1 MSRFLVR
8 TSLSNSYSAARIAQA
23 AILLTLAVL
32 LAAPSWAA
40 TGLIRGTVTDS
51 NDQPLEGV
59 LITVTSDE
67 LTSYRETVTTNKKG
81 AFTLRF
87 RSPQYKYKFLFEKAG
102 FQAFTQEIS
111 PSATDMKRETFVME
125 QAESQVVERHGDLQ
139 SVVTGSTNAAINAF
153 NAGLTAQRDAKF
165 EEAKA
170 KFQEAL
176 EADDTLGPAHL
187 ALAQVRLDLREYEGA
202 IASTE
207 AAMERNIP
215 AADALRIKFQ
225 ALRALG
231 RTEEADAIAGQL
243 ETAEDQ
249 KGAARGLY
257 NDGATAFQA
266 GDLETALAKF
276 QKAAEFDPSLQDAHH
291 AIATIY
297 LGQENYEAAA
307 ESAETALSL
316 GSEDVRTLRV
326 LYDAYDALGRTEEVI
341 EIAPRLA
348 AVDPDFGG
356 PKLVE
361 QAAGLWNNGQTEK
374 AVEVSKL
381 ALAIDPSM
389 AKPHYF
395 IGLNHLSAGENAEAK
410 ASLQKFVDMAPDDPE
425 AATAREMLT
434 YIE

>member
-1 MSRFLVR
+1 MSRFLVQ
-8 TSLSNSYSAARIAQA
+8 SSHHAARIVRAVT
-23 AILLTLAVL
+23 LLSLAWLLAV
-32 LAAPSWAA
+32 PSWAA
-40 TGLIRGTVTDS
+40 TGVVRGTITDPD
-51 NDQPLEGV
+51 DQPIEGV
-59 LITVTSDE
+59 MITVTSEE
-67 LTSYRETVTTNKKG
+67 LTSFRETVSTNKSG
-81 AFTLRF
+81 SFTLRI
-87 RSPQYKYKFLFEKAG
+87 RSPQYTYKFLFEKPG
-102 FQAFTQEIS
+102 FQAFTWEAM
-111 PSATDMKRETFVME
+111 PSAVKMRRETLVME
-125 QAESQVVERHGDLQ
+125 RSESRVVESLGNLQ
-139 SVVTGSTNAAINAF
+139 SVVTGSTNAAIDAF
-153 NAGLTAQRDAKF
+153 NAGLTAQRDANF
-165 EEAKA
+165 EQAKA

-187 ALAQVRLDLREYEGA
+187 ALAQTLLDLREYEAA
-202 IASTE
+202 IASAE

-231 RTEEADAIAGQL
+231 RSEEADAIAGQL
-243 ETAEDQ
+243 ESAEDQ
-249 KGAARGLY
+249 KAAARGLY
-257 NDGATAFQA
+257 NDGAAAFQA
-266 GDLETALAKF
+266 GDMETALAKF

-291 AIATIY
+291 AIATIL

-326 LYDAYDALGRTEEVI
+326 LYDAYDALGHTEQVI

-361 QAAGLWNNGQTEK
+361 QAGGLWNNGQAEK
-374 AVEVSKL
+374 AVEVAKL
-381 ALAIDPSM
+381 ALAIDASL

-395 IGLNHLSAGENAEAK
+395 IGLSHLSAGENAEAK
-410 ASLQKFVDMAPDDPE
+410 ASLQRFVDLAPDDPE